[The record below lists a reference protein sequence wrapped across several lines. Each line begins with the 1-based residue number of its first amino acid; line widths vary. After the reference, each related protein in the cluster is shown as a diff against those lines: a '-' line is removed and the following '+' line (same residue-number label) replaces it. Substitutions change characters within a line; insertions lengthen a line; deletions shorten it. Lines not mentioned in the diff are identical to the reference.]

1 MLCQAVL
8 LVATCYGL
16 AVSAAAPTPP
26 TTAQIETANMSP
38 QTDGLVRDLSQS
50 EGKFLIGRVQRT
62 SVAVR
67 AARSSGTCN
76 LAQH

>member
-16 AVSAAAPTPP
+16 AVSAAAPT
-26 TTAQIETANMSP
+26 TAQIKTANVSP
-38 QTDGLVRDLSQS
+38 QTEGLARDLNQT

-67 AARSSGTCN
+67 AASSSGTCN